1 MRAMAREIKL
11 LEKCLKGNSQ
21 AFEVIVAKYQELVCA
36 ITFSGVTDFQQ
47 SEELAHQTFVN
58 AWTNLSQLKDLARF
72 KPWLCTI
79 ARNNIRNFLNKNQRD
94 IIAKSKAMENINDA
108 TAGEAGPLESAI
120 KKEHEELV
128 SDAIR
133 RIPEQYREP
142 LVLYYRQ
149 QQSVKQVALAL
160 DLSREA
166 VRQRLQRGRKMIKEQ
181 LSSIVEDTLSATSP
195 KKAFTTAVIASVAG
209 ITVKGTGAAVA
220 AGIAA
225 GVSKTGTTTGL
236 AALMSGVTGKII
248 AAAAVAVIG
257 AGAVLTYKHITK
269 DNKGI
274 EIEKEVIV
282 ADEQKPAEDKLLAA
296 KVEGAG
302 MESGI
307 LQKGILQN
315 KTDETVVT
323 RPSEGEF
330 AAAADPCQGHVGTTG
345 YKFKA
350 KGALSGLITD
360 IDTGE
365 PVVNTVVSLRGQ
377 NYRTKTEETDENG
390 FYSFDTISDDGNY
403 QIGVFSKDYVG
414 IVEADKQPRIHL
426 KKEGQFVKHFQ
437 LPKACMVDTYVVDE
451 DGNPIPDTD
460 LWVTSLAEERGRD
473 IKSSTGSQQTDKDGY
488 ALIGGLAAAKTQ
500 YLITAVHT
508 KYGKWIKENNRK
520 YREPIREYAPG
531 YFKVTLQDPNIIEYC
546 EIVLKKGDTVRGIAK
561 YTDGTPAEECKI
573 IPRPDWWHSLH
584 ISPQYPI
591 DANGAFALSQITP
604 GTYHIQVSIPEGSGG
619 GAIVPTIFTT
629 KLPLGDGKLLEVTVP
644 QKPPEVS
651 SSGRMTRQDDPKPK
665 LYGVVT
671 YEATGEPV
679 NDFRIRYKKI
689 KGNYYGSIGLWS
701 QFSNTKGTFTLDIPG
716 SEDAICQVQA
726 VAEGYASQWSEQIDT
741 ANNSAVSIKLTRG
754 GSIVGTV
761 VDGQGNGVENAK
773 VLPFSLAGS
782 VWSSRPVI
790 FASEEG
796 AVSTDKNG
804 RFTLKNL
811 AAGTEYLKVIHPEY
825 TYLISSAITVGQGEQ
840 NDIGN
845 LVLENGGTLEGFV
858 YDNQGKPKP
867 NITLYAKNHYMFS
880 SSKVQYATATTDP
893 NGFYRMKHLPGE
905 LIYITRG
912 STYQKTGVVS
922 QGIVQAN
929 NESTRLDFGG
939 GPVVKGRIV
948 LSGKPLAQT
957 KLNLT
962 LGNPIASG
970 LYRCQANTDENG
982 HFMLRAGIGGTYT
995 LSYDKRTKVA
1005 TSQNFKL
1012 LEVVVGH
1019 KDIDLGVI
1027 PAKGKTL
1034 RVRVE
1039 IVGETEEKV
1048 RWFSLR
1054 ENDPVYGACFY
1065 WADEPSL
1072 SEMPLEINGLRPGF
1086 YYAVV
1091 NVDGRGEYRLP
1102 IEITKEDDIFDITFA
1117 IQDGHITLTGS
1128 YPEDISHIMF
1138 TNKDMTIFKFISAY
1152 QAKETGKYR
1161 IDGLLP
1167 GTYFLNPKW
1176 PDFTDCLVV
1185 TIPNTYEYTF
1195 DLDLAVLQEKLKEDL
1210 FVHVM
1215 DEDGYPV
1222 ANAAIWIECEGK
1234 ILRPAWYDGYSG
1246 RFYLRGGEHVI
1257 HADKDGLKAQKACEI
1272 YVDKNNTA
1280 SMESGETFIQFQQ
1293 KKIK

>member
-1 MRAMAREIKL
+1 MRAAAREIKL
-11 LEKCLKGNSQ
+11 LERCLKGNSQ
-21 AFEVIVAKYQELVCA
+21 AFEVIVAKYQDLVCA

-58 AWTNLSQLKDLARF
+58 AWANLSQLKDLSRF

-94 IIAKSKAMENINDA
+94 IIAKSRAMENIND
-108 TAGEAGPLESAI
+108 TAADEAGPLESAI

-133 RIPEQYREP
+133 RIPEEYREP

-181 LSSIVEDTLSATSP
+181 LSSIVEETLSATGP
-195 KKAFTTAVIASVAG
+195 KKAFTTAVVASIAG
-209 ITVKGTGAAVA
+209 ITVKGTGAAAA

-225 GVSKTGTTTGL
+225 GISKAGTTTGV

-248 AAAAVAVIG
+248 TAATVAAIG
-257 AGAVLTYKHITK
+257 VGAVFTYKHITK
-269 DNKGI
+269 DNKDI
-274 EIEKEVIV
+274 KVEKEAIV
-282 ADEQKPAEDKLLAA
+282 ADEQEPAEHKLSPA
-296 KVEGAG
+296 KVEEAG

-307 LQKGILQN
+307 LQKGILKN
-315 KTDETVVT
+315 KTDEAVVT
-323 RPSEGEF
+323 RPSEWEVTTE
-330 AAAADPCQGHVGTTG
+330 DPCREDEGITE

-350 KGALSGLITD
+350 KGVLSGLITD
-360 IDTGE
+360 IETGE
-365 PVVNTVVSLRGQ
+365 PVVNAKVILSSLI
-377 NYRTKTEETDENG
+377 YRTKTDETDENG

-403 QIGVFSKDYVG
+403 QIGVFSKDYIG
-414 IVEADKQPRIHL
+414 IVESDKQPRIHL
-426 KKEGQFVKHFQ
+426 KKDSQFVKHFQ

-460 LWVTSLAEERGRD
+460 LWVTSLAEEHGR
-473 IKSSTGSQQTDKDGY
+473 IIESSSRSQQTDKDGY

-508 KYGKWIKENNRK
+508 RYGKWIKENNRK
-520 YREPIREYAPG
+520 YREQIREYAPA
-531 YFKVTLQDPNIIEYC
+531 YSKVTLQDPNIVEYC
-546 EIVLKKGDTVRGIAK
+546 EIVLRKGETVRGVAK
-561 YTDGTPAEECKI
+561 YSDGTPAKECKI
-573 IPRPDWWHSLH
+573 VPHPDWWHSLYS
-584 ISPQYPI
+584 SPQYPI
-591 DANGAFALSQITP
+591 DANGAFTLSQITP
-604 GTYHIQVSIPEGSGG
+604 GTYQIRVSIPEGYGG

-644 QKPPEVS
+644 QKPTEVS
-651 SSGRMTRQDDPKPK
+651 ISGRMTMQDDPKPK

-671 YEATGEPV
+671 DEVTGEPV

-689 KGNYYGSIGLWS
+689 KGNYFGPIGTWS
-701 QFSNTKGTFTLDIPG
+701 QFSDTKGKFELDVPG

-761 VDGQGNGVENAK
+761 VDGRGNAVEDAK

-782 VWSSRPVI
+782 VKSSRPVI
-790 FASEEG
+790 FATEEG

-811 AAGTEYLKVIHPEY
+811 AAGTEYLKVIHPKY
-825 TYLISSAITVGQGEQ
+825 TYLISSAIPVGEGEQ

-845 LVLENGGTLEGFV
+845 LVLENGGTIEGFV
-858 YDNQGKPKP
+858 YDNQGKPQP
-867 NITLYAKNHYMFS
+867 NATLYAKNHYMFS
-880 SSKVQYATATTDP
+880 NSMVQYTTATTDP

-905 LIYITRG
+905 LIYITVG
-912 STYQKTGVVS
+912 KAYEKTGVVS
-922 QGIVQAN
+922 QGIVPAN
-929 NESTRLDFGG
+929 QESIRLDFGG

-948 LSGKPLAQT
+948 LNGKPLAQT
-957 KLNLT
+957 KLKLT
-962 LGNPIASG
+962 LGDPTSSA
-970 LYRCQANTDENG
+970 LYKCQAKTDENG
-982 HFMLRAGIGGTYT
+982 HFMLRARFPGTYT
-995 LSYDKRTKVA
+995 LSYDKRTKVS

-1012 LEVVVGH
+1012 LDIVVGQE
-1019 KDIDLGVI
+1019 DIDLGVI

-1034 RVRVE
+1034 RIRVE
-1039 IVGETEEKV
+1039 IVGEPEEKV
-1048 RWFSLR
+1048 RWFLLR
-1054 ENDPVYGACFY
+1054 ENDPIYGACVY
-1065 WADEPSL
+1065 WVDQPALTD
-1072 SEMPLEINGLRPGF
+1072 MPLQIDDLRPGL
-1086 YYAVV
+1086 YYAVAHL
-1091 NVDGRGEYRLP
+1091 DGRGEYRLP
-1102 IEITKEDDIFDITFA
+1102 IEITKENDSFDIIFP
-1117 IQDGHITLTGS
+1117 IQDGHVTLTGS
-1128 YPEDISHIMF
+1128 YPQDISHVRF
-1138 TNKDMTIFKFISAY
+1138 TNKDMTISKFISAS

-1161 IDGLLP
+1161 IDGLFP
-1167 GTYFLNPKW
+1167 GRYFLNPKW
-1176 PDFTDCLVV
+1176 PDFTDSLVV

-1215 DEDGYPV
+1215 DEEGYPV
-1222 ANAAIWIECEGK
+1222 ENAAIWIECNGK
-1234 ILRPAWYDGYSG
+1234 ILRPACYDGYSG
-1246 RFYLRGGEHVI
+1246 RFYLRGGEHII
-1257 HADKDGLKAQKACEI
+1257 HAEKDGLKAQRACEF

-1280 SMESGETFIQFQQ
+1280 NMESRETFIQF
-1293 KKIK
+1293 